1 MGREA
6 GEGKKSVARQRIT
19 IVLLQILSPAIAF
32 VPFDDRR
39 GFVHLTGSALWRV
52 CGLFLIAS
60 GFTLMAWAEDVLG
73 KLVSTRVT
81 FQEGHRLVSSGPCRR
96 LRHPRYLG
104 IILFNIGM
112 ASVFRSGLR
121 ANGASSSPRAA
132 RSAARW
138 AWLWME
144 HSG

>member
-60 GFTLMAWAEDVLG
+60 GFTLMAWADR
-73 KLVSTRVT
+73 K
-81 FQEGHRLVSSGPCRR
+81 
-96 LRHPRYLG
+96 
-104 IILFNIGM
+104 
-112 ASVFRSGLR
+112 SVV
-121 ANGASSSPRAA
+121 
-132 RSAARW
+132 
-138 AWLWME
+138 
-144 HSG
+144 